1 MKMFVN
7 LPVSDLGRSQ
17 AFFESLGF
25 TFFGMTSD
33 MASVVINDDTQVM
46 LLSEPVFASFT
57 SRQTASPATGAQM
70 ILALGVETREQVDE
84 LVDKAIAAGG
94 AAAGP
99 ARDQDGRYQRGFL
112 DLDGYHWEPLCL
124 VPPAAG

>member
-46 LLSEPVFASFT
+46 LLAEPVFASFT
-57 SRQTASPATGAQM
+57 SRQVVDPATGAQV

-94 AAAGP
+94 TAVGP
-99 ARDQDGRYQRGFL
+99 ARDQGGRYQRGFL
-112 DLDGYHWEPLCL
+112 DLDGHHWEPLCL
-124 VPPAAG
+124 VQPAAS